1 MVKPGIIL
9 PSERHESICSK
20 PMTVMLA
27 KDPRSVMLEIMMVR
41 GGTVSRVADFQSFGF
56 QIHTITLITMLLLVV
71 TSATGV
77 LVTLQTRSMDSIRY
91 HVIQTRMIRWRLE
104 DNGWEIK
111 HQVALLVDSFKI
123 TLLRIYILRWRKKPQ
138 NQDLQLWELQSKLCT
153 SLSMILKIR

>member
-1 MVKPGIIL
+1 
-9 PSERHESICSK
+9 
-20 PMTVMLA
+20 MLA

-41 GGTVSRVADFQSFGF
+41 VGTVSHVADFQSFGF

-123 TLLRIYILRWRKKPQ
+123 TLLRIYILR
-138 NQDLQLWELQSKLCT
+138 
-153 SLSMILKIR
+153 